1 MVGAGLLFLQ
11 ALISGDEGG
20 PVTSALQEARNGH
33 GQPMADVLP
42 SLCSALATHF
52 DGGLTGGFLQRCL
65 FPRFSGRFIIFPRQ
79 CHLM

>member
-33 GQPMADVLP
+33 GHD
-42 SLCSALATHF
+42 SLSL
-52 DGGLTGGFLQRCL
+52 GLTSSPLYVVLLR
-65 FPRFSGRFIIFPRQ
+65 PISVVA
-79 CHLM
+79 